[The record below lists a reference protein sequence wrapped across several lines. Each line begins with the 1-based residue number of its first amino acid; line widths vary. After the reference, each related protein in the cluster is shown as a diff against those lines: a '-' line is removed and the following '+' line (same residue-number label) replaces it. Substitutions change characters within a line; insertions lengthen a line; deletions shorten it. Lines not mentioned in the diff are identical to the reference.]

1 MLPQI
6 EVNVGAFFLPVMMS
20 AFLCSGK
27 SLWLQGGGVYSKIV
41 EGLKEK

>member
-6 EVNVGAFFLPVMMS
+6 EVNVGAFFFLVMMS

>member
-1 MLPQI
+1 MLQPA
-6 EVNVGAFFLPVMMS
+6 EVMVGAFFLLVMMS
-20 AFLCSGK
+20 VFLCSGK

>member
-20 AFLCSGK
+20 VFYVRENPCGCKAGEFIVK
-27 SLWLQGGGVYSKIV
+27 LWKV
-41 EGLKEK
+41 

>member
-1 MLPQI
+1 MLPPA
-6 EVNVGAFFLPVMMS
+6 EVMVGAFFLPVMMS
-20 AFLCSGK
+20 AFLCLGK